1 MLRVSLFVFLASSL
15 LVAISA
21 FAPNKASTASPS
33 ALDMGWFD
41 GLFGGGQTA
50 TASHILLKGP
60 NADDQCE
67 KIKVDIY
74 KKAIG
79 RADPSV
85 GVDASKLMNAFAAAA
100 KSKSTCPSSK
110 KGGSLGSFGPGQM
123 VPEFD
128 AVAFKKDIG
137 VIHGP
142 IRTDFGSHLIIITER
157 E

>member
-1 MLRVSLFVFLASSL
+1 MQLDANRCFIVPPYSRFILNFTKLLF
-15 LVAISA
+15 SA
-21 FAPNKASTASPS
+21 NCHP
-33 ALDMGWFD
+33 
-41 GLFGGGQTA
+41 Q
-50 TASHILLKGP
+50 
-60 NADDQCE
+60 
-67 KIKVDIY
+67 
-74 KKAIG
+74 
-79 RADPSV
+79 
-85 GVDASKLMNAFAAAA
+85 FAAAA

>member
-85 GVDASKLMNAFAAAA
+85 GVDASKLMNAV
-100 KSKSTCPSSK
+100 SS
-110 KGGSLGSFGPGQM
+110 
-123 VPEFD
+123 
-128 AVAFKKDIG
+128 
-137 VIHGP
+137 
-142 IRTDFGSHLIIITER
+142 
-157 E
+157 